1 MEFSMLAFVLCCKC
15 FISTH
20 SCCYVHIPTSSSPP
34 HADQLVVLQENGDI
48 AGSWDSVHT
57 GMHPPR
63 HAGFA
68 PSDQAS
74 SLHPGMQKM
83 QI

>member
-1 MEFSMLAFVLCCKC
+1 M
-15 FISTH
+15 
-20 SCCYVHIPTSSSPP
+20 PTSSSPP
-34 HADQLVVLQENGDI
+34 HADQLVVPRDNGDI
-48 AGSWDSVHT
+48 AGARDLVNT

-74 SLHPGMQKM
+74 LHPGMQKM